1 MRSNLEASLKSVFVS
16 YCLFYV
22 FYLLINLPDRIA
34 GATSEINALKEA
46 FNRGESPITSSTD
59 VYAVCDVIK
68 SYFRTLPDP
77 VIPASMYH
85 DFIAIASTLNH
96 SYIELSLILPL
107 RNPGS

>member
-1 MRSNLEASLKSVFVS
+1 MRSNPEVSLKLVFVS
-16 YCLFYV
+16 YRLSHV
-22 FYLLINLPDRIA
+22 FYPLTSLSDRIA

-77 VIPASMYH
+77 IVPGSMYY
-85 DFIAIASTLNH
+85 DFIATASTSKPQLH
-96 SYIELSLILPL
+96 
-107 RNPGS
+107 